1 MTTKKAI
8 VERQEFILADIE
20 DGLCTAHCA
29 AARTGSEVCRCRC
42 QGDNHGG
49 LWVIQKPAAVAR
61 RPKLRV
67 LQGGRAAGGAA

>member
-8 VERQEFILADIE
+8 LERQEFILADIE

-29 AARTGSEVCRCRC
+29 AARTGREVCRC

-49 LWVIQKPAAVAR
+49 LWVIQKAAVVRR

-67 LQGGRAAGGAA
+67 LQGGAA